1 MKKRMKAF
9 AIALAAFCCAPMI
22 GCEETET
29 DTTSE
34 EILWNDS
41 TDERVFLADFEDYN
55 NDLNI
60 MRISRSFGKITR
72 NTDEKYAHSGT
83 GSAKIQP
90 LGGTVLYSNPM
101 TYFTLQ
107 SQRYGFDYG
116 DFTKVDYI
124 SMWIYNAAEE
134 EQLVKVGL
142 VTDILSFESIKYT
155 TGDSFKLPAGEWT
168 EVNYYVDFNTM
179 NIAGDISEYATTM
192 IKGVYLEFN
201 NAGSMEV
208 EDAPVLYLDDVSIG
222 YRDEAFVFADPIV
235 LDENEICDFEKLYQ
249 KYVFTGDVS
258 GADTAAAMPDLSVVK
273 ASDYGIAATSG
284 SYALRTLMHPTSA
297 DGRYPRIVLPEK
309 VMQKTAL
316 KDIPAEEYA
325 DYSFCFDIY
334 NNSDRPMTLS
344 LIFYSKGR
352 QHRST
357 YPLVCPAGEWVTFK
371 KTLQEIGSGVT
382 QSSPETYVDGLRV
395 SDPGVFEI
403 SWKEYGVEEGDKEFF
418 FDNFRLV
425 KA

>member
-297 DGRYPRIVLPEK
+297 DGRYPRIVLPE
-309 VMQKTAL
+309 
-316 KDIPAEEYA
+316 
-325 DYSFCFDIY
+325 
-334 NNSDRPMTLS
+334 R
-344 LIFYSKGR
+344 
-352 QHRST
+352 
-357 YPLVCPAGEWVTFK
+357 
-371 KTLQEIGSGVT
+371 
-382 QSSPETYVDGLRV
+382 
-395 SDPGVFEI
+395 
-403 SWKEYGVEEGDKEFF
+403 
-418 FDNFRLV
+418 
-425 KA
+425 